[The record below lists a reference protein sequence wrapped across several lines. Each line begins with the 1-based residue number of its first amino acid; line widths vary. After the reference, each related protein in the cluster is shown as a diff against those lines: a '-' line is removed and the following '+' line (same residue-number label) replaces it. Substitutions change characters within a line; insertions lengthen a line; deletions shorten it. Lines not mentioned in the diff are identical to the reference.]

1 MNRLPHL
8 AQAQIPSRG
17 GQAHNDARK
26 GFSLIELIVVI
37 TIIAVVTAVG
47 FVSFGGVNKKAR
59 DGRRMADLEKYR
71 VALEMARQVG
81 NTYPANLGVLVTMNL
96 LSGTAVD
103 PKSNSAYPYILVSS
117 YKYNIGASME
127 DLGSTNIAPFGGCG
141 GSCNYQV
148 KNP

>member
-1 MNRLPHL
+1 MKNNKTKL
-8 AQAQIPSRG
+8 
-17 GQAHNDARK
+17 

-81 NTYPANLGVLVTMNL
+81 NTYPADTAPVLNTLVQMNL

-103 PKSNSAYPYILVSS
+103 PKGYLYVYKRPTNYTYTLSAY
-117 YKYNIGASME
+117 ME
-127 DLGSTNIAPFGGCG
+127 DTGSINMMTPSGTCG
-141 GSCNYQV
+141 TSITCNYQV